1 MKIYIYRNF
10 FEFVSIY
17 MQPIK
22 EVQESLAAYHLKL
35 KLTSEEEEDV
45 SQEAGPEVRR
55 AETGAL
61 SPVRC
66 SPDLLSQTPVAC
78 LQYGEGVMNQS
89 DSDEEGEAD
98 GGSVGNLSHLS
109 IKYSLKENTP
119 YFARYVCAG
128 YFFFFP

>member
-1 MKIYIYRNF
+1 
-10 FEFVSIY
+10 

-35 KLTSEEEEDV
+35 KLTSEEEEEDV

-66 SPDLLSQTPVAC
+66 SPDLLPQTPVAC
-78 LQYGEGVMNQS
+78 LQYGEGVVNQ
-89 DSDEEGEAD
+89 SDEEGDVD
-98 GGSVGNLSHLS
+98 GGSAGDLSHLS